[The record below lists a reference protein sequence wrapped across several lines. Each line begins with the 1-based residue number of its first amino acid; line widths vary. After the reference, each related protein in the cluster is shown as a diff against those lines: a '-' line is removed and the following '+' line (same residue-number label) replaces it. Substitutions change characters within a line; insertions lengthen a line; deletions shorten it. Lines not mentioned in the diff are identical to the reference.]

1 MAFQRNITTTTHAAL
16 QTKLA
21 ANAADINTIY
31 RITDAV
37 GSTKVI
43 DVIASTVSALY
54 GNAENLTDSTFGV
67 YDISANTFVVSGD
80 GTFVKK
86 SGDNMTGALL
96 LAQSTSIAS
105 AATVDL
111 ATATGNIVPITGNTG
126 PITSLGT
133 VASGEFTLIFASTPT
148 LTHNATSLI
157 LPTGANIVVQAGDV
171 AQFVSLG
178 SGNWKCTGYLRAS
191 GSPLVGAA
199 SSLAATLAV
208 GNTTGGTDIEV
219 STGDKIVFDTTE
231 IEDVGVLQI
240 MGLGLVVNNAE
251 SGNTSSVSV
260 GTIKIET
267 TLNVTNGPDIDHTE
281 SFLIGLGDGSAGIQL
296 TTSDGVDTQDIVL
309 KPDGF
314 TAPLNYQ
321 PGQTF
326 TQPYEVV
333 NKEYVD
339 GRPIPS
345 YTTISKADF
354 LALAG
359 ANGLAPNGSYR
370 VTSAYTFDFYGAK
383 DIIVVAD
390 SVNTVQSTGWV
401 VFADYFVPYQ
411 VDASLS
417 NPGVFFDCVQ
427 AMALDPDAVLGYT
440 GAGFNWKFNVGLQ
453 FFILATDG
461 YYYQAQIQGGDNGAF
476 ILDNVKALDGA
487 NLGDFGT
494 YIPQTAPAAA
504 DDYFIPAPNLRQL
517 RLELS
522 SAEIGSATSIDIPG
536 LDGTTDYFWDAT
548 DVRIANTFATTP
560 YTNTLYI
567 QSQGA
572 ADPQWSDGGVLQA
585 VSSQFKG
592 MTDLKS
598 APAAD
603 DVFADGG
610 KLRVTKSGADVGG
623 GDGTVVLFITA
634 QLVKITA

>member
-111 ATATGNIVPITGNTG
+111 ATATGNAVTITGSTG
-126 PITSLGT
+126 PIGSLGT
-133 VASGEFTLIFASTPT
+133 LQAGATFILTFASTPT
-148 LTHNATSLI
+148 ITHSSAI
-157 LPTGANIVVQAGDV
+157 QLPGGVDVVCQAGDK
-171 AQFVSLG
+171 ALAVSNG
-178 SGNWKCTGYLRAS
+178 SGNWSLLFFARATGL
-191 GSPLVGAA
+191 PLVSQYLTVSLATWNALVAA
-199 SSLAATLAV
+199 SSLV
-208 GNTTGGTDIEV
+208 G
-219 STGDKIVFDTTE
+219 
-231 IEDVGVLQI
+231 
-240 MGLGLVVNNAE
+240 
-251 SGNTSSVSV
+251 
-260 GTIKIET
+260 
-267 TLNVTNGPDIDHTE
+267 
-281 SFLIGLGDGSAGIQL
+281 GI
-296 TTSDGVDTQDIVL
+296 
-309 KPDGF
+309 
-314 TAPLNYQ
+314 N
-321 PGQTF
+321 
-326 TQPYEVV
+326 
-333 NKEYVD
+333 
-339 GRPIPS
+339 
-345 YTTISKADF
+345 
-354 LALAG
+354 
-359 ANGLAPNGSYR
+359 YR

-427 AMALDPDAVLGYT
+427 AMALDPDAVYEYIT
-440 GAGFNWKFNVGLQ
+440 GSPNFRFNFGLPV
-453 FFILATDG
+453 FLTGTDG
-461 YYYQAQIQGGDNGAF
+461 YIYQAQIQGDDNAS
-476 ILDNVKALDGA
+476 ILFKNVKATSGPNIGL
-487 NLGDFGT
+487 LGTFT
-494 YIPQTAPAAA
+494 PETAAAAA
-504 DDYFIPAPNLRQL
+504 DDFFTPSPYSVQI

-634 QLVKITA
+634 QLVKTIA

>member
-111 ATATGNIVPITGNTG
+111 ATATGNAVTITGSTG
-126 PITSLGT
+126 PIGSLGT
-133 VASGEFTLIFASTPT
+133 LQAGATFILTFASTPT
-148 LTHNATSLI
+148 ITHSSAI
-157 LPTGANIVVQAGDV
+157 QLPGGVDVVCQAGDK
-171 AQFVSLG
+171 ALAVSNG
-178 SGNWKCTGYLRAS
+178 SGNWSLLFFARATGL
-191 GSPLVGAA
+191 PLV
-199 SSLAATLAV
+199 SQYLTVSLATWNALVAAGSLV
-208 GNTTGGTDIEV
+208 G
-219 STGDKIVFDTTE
+219 
-231 IEDVGVLQI
+231 
-240 MGLGLVVNNAE
+240 GL
-251 SGNTSSVSV
+251 
-260 GTIKIET
+260 
-267 TLNVTNGPDIDHTE
+267 
-281 SFLIGLGDGSAGIQL
+281 F
-296 TTSDGVDTQDIVL
+296 
-309 KPDGF
+309 
-314 TAPLNYQ
+314 
-321 PGQTF
+321 
-326 TQPYEVV
+326 
-333 NKEYVD
+333 
-339 GRPIPS
+339 
-345 YTTISKADF
+345 
-354 LALAG
+354 
-359 ANGLAPNGSYR
+359 YR
-370 VTSAYTFDFYGAK
+370 VASAYTFDFYGAK
-383 DIIVVAD
+383 DIIVLAN
-390 SVNTVQSTGWV
+390 STNTIQTVTWV
-401 VFADYFVPYQ
+401 VFGDFLIRYTNEADL
-411 VDASLS
+411 A
-417 NPGVFFDCVQ
+417 NPGTFLDCIPQ
-427 AMALDPDAVLGYT
+427 MALDPDAVLGYT

-504 DDYFIPAPNLRQL
+504 DDYFIPAPNVRQI

-634 QLVKITA
+634 QLVKTIA